1 MKIVPVH
8 MYVIQCLYNVLLYI
22 HIDIIVSFTPETA
35 VLFPGGNVTFSCNI
49 TIGRFWIIN
58 DTTTFKSSG
67 ELPDGVMADGNM
79 LIVTESANNTLY
91 GCGLFVDPNPV
102 IDTGIVYLAGITKQ
116 QLCVLLV
123 NTYVISCVFLKYA

>member
-1 MKIVPVH
+1 MVYMKI
-8 MYVIQCLYNVLLYI
+8 LLI
-22 HIDIIVSFTPETA
+22 ILFSWCTFITAQDIIVSFTPETA

-102 IDTGIVYLAGITKQ
+102 IDTGIVYLADQ
-116 QLCVLLV
+116 WRE
-123 NTYVISCVFLKYA
+123 